1 MFASDE
7 TLHSCPVFD
16 FVGAHAGG
24 MNSSLMNG
32 VGIKYYTRQLM
43 DIALWGKACP
53 LWVT

>member
-1 MFASDE
+1 MRRYI
-7 TLHSCPVFD
+7 PVPFLISL
-16 FVGAHAGG
+16 VRTPAGS
-24 MNSSLMNG
+24 NSSLMNG